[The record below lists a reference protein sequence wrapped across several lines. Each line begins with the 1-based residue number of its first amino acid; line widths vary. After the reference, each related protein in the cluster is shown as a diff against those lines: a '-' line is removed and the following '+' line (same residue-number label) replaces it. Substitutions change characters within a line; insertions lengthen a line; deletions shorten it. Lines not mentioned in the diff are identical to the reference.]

1 MEGGGPVQ
9 IKIFKNNNFKLSTK
23 QMRAIELLISCEM
36 SQTKV
41 AEEVDVSE
49 RTLYNWMRCN
59 EEFRSAMEWY
69 RKEVYKDYAPKAV
82 ETVVEIML
90 NGENDRVRL
99 DAAKDILTRAGDDAV
114 SKVDLESENTVNI
127 NVRTMEKDE

>member
-9 IKIFKNNNFKLSTK
+9 IKIFKNNKFKLSTK